1 VGYHTAIP
9 GGTVTLSLSII
20 DLNTPANNPV
30 IGEAPTVAVRRTSDD
45 KWWDF
50 VGEVWDTIATYALL
64 DASNKQALTDKDDG
78 TYEHDWD
85 QATTDASAERT
96 YIMVY
101 EVAAGTYQSMDME
114 VWEFVSQLAD
124 IADAVWDEALTGATH
139 NVATSAGRRLRQL
152 EIGEFTTWYVDGVSG
167 DDGNDG
173 DTPDA
178 PFKTIGAAL
187 TAAGAGERIVVGP
200 TTYAEAALEMDVA
213 NVSMYLDR
221 GAIITGGGTGTC
233 LVISAA
239 SCEVEGGL
247 LLPGAAEIGIDIEA
261 TADYARVTRVRT
273 YGCSVGFDV
282 NASMCA
288 LVLCRSVAHSV
299 TGFDIVG
306 DYCRFTDCKANGGGS
321 AVRGFYLSANSADN
335 NHLCG
340 CESGGNTTAGFAVVA
355 GANNNCFAFC
365 ASGGADGAVADAGTN
380 NSWAGYATLPA
391 AAADEYDTVI
401 ARILGLV
408 QENFYMDTVVED
420 ASSRMTSARMRLYS
434 AAGSVGTAAN
444 VIATY
449 TITVTYTGDSEIPT
463 SYKVVA
469 A

>member
-1 VGYHTAIP
+1 MGYHTAIP

-261 TADYARVTRVRT
+261 TAADQRIKVE
-273 YGCSVGFDV
+273 
-282 NASMCA
+282 
-288 LVLCRSVAHSV
+288 
-299 TGFDIVG
+299 
-306 DYCRFTDCKANGGGS
+306 
-321 AVRGFYLSANSADN
+321 AVRERLRTIKIS
-335 NHLCG
+335 
-340 CESGGNTTAGFAVVA
+340 V
-355 GANNNCFAFC
+355 
-365 ASGGADGAVADAGTN
+365 
-380 NSWAGYATLPA
+380 P
-391 AAADEYDTVI
+391 
-401 ARILGLV
+401 
-408 QENFYMDTVVED
+408 
-420 ASSRMTSARMRLYS
+420 SSTRSR
-434 AAGSVGTAAN
+434 
-444 VIATY
+444 
-449 TITVTYTGDSEIPT
+449 
-463 SYKVVA
+463 
-469 A
+469 